1 MKIFQ
6 KTIHF
11 TVFLLSTLFIHFSEC
26 KKANLIVFDGENYLA
41 AEIADSPE
49 KRAQGLMFRMYL
61 PSFSAMLFQFE
72 EEQAQSAFWMKNTL
86 IDLNISFYSQDGK
99 LTARHLAI
107 PCAKVA
113 DLYFDQCPLYPSYGK
128 ILFVLETN
136 PRAQFGKNIK
146 SIVFLK

>member
-1 MKIFQ
+1 
-6 KTIHF
+6 
-11 TVFLLSTLFIHFSEC
+11 
-26 KKANLIVFDGENYLA
+26 
-41 AEIADSPE
+41 
-49 KRAQGLMFRMYL
+49 MFRVYL

-86 IDLNISFYSQDGK
+86 IDLNISFYSKDGK

-113 DLYFDQCPLYPSYGK
+113 DLYFDECPLYPSYGK
-128 ILFVLETN
+128 VLFVLETN
-136 PRAQFGKNIK
+136 PRAKFGKNIK